1 MTGKDLLMGLGNIGP
16 KYYEEAENG
25 TITTNQRRKTFRWPV
40 LVAAIIA
47 LTALL
52 VGCAVVYALRLQD
65 MSIGQETYTQTFDEK
80 GKYLEEPIEKTL
92 DVLTLFGHS
101 GDNIQKATAEWFAFL
116 ETYDPDGE
124 LMDNNPD
131 HAEIPNQ
138 YEYTYGC
145 YTQDMID
152 KVDEIAAKYDLK
164 LLEEWLP
171 FQAWQSDIFLEE
183 SGIGSLVR
191 PDSGAE
197 MTRLSGMF
205 YPPYNFD
212 VDIELS
218 ADSLENNLWIAV
230 LYSRK
235 DYFPKDNPGGMDLSL
250 YEQWDYTAPD
260 GTALLL
266 ALNNKGHGYIIAEP
280 ENAMMI
286 LSVDGNYSSSAYP
299 TENEVMTREELEAAA
314 AVFDYKIQPHILD
327 RNVVEKQLEESQ
339 AAYDSENAY
348 EPETFGNF
356 AEVLISR
363 YPIPNETAKYTFFDL
378 TGDGTEELLI
388 SHSNDTIDQWYTVQD
403 GAVQFFWGNDTYLC
417 EGNVLEYYYEDPER
431 SDFHV
436 YHRYTK
442 SDTETAWMDTDPETY
457 GETITVVSKMEGQWY
472 HAEELHAQEMEITE
486 SDAAAI
492 IEKYPRIEMDWKPV
506 MDYPISETQTLR
518 DYFTE
523 QDVRVSNEEVVE
535 IYRDFLS
542 GMENI
547 HYSHYRILDINGD
560 GVDDLL
566 LKGENDAIIGN
577 TDFYW
582 LALTYRYGTIEG
594 FASDFYLCENGVLE
608 HVDTRHAG
616 GIGVEKNGHQFIRSN
631 EFEEE
636 TLDFVVYNKAT
647 ASWQTDWWDEEPIS
661 EDEAN
666 AILAK
671 YPRIDQGMRPI
682 SELLDN

>member
-1 MTGKDLLMGLGNIGP
+1 MNGKDLLIGLGSISP
-16 KYYEEAENG
+16 KYYDEAENDN
-25 TITTNQRRKTFRWPV
+25 ITEVKRHRTFRRPL

-47 LTALL
+47 LLLML
-52 VGCAVVYALRLQD
+52 VGCAVVYVLRLQD
-65 MSIGQETYTQTFDEK
+65 MSIGTETYTQTFDDD
-80 GKYLEEPIEKTL
+80 GKYLDEPVERTR

-116 ETYDPDGE
+116 ETYDPDGA

-131 HAEIPNQ
+131 HEEIPNR

-145 YTQDMID
+145 YTPDMVA
-152 KVDEIAAKYDLK
+152 KVDEIAARYNLK

-191 PDSGAE
+191 PGSGAV

-212 VDIELS
+212 VDIELK
-218 ADSLENNLWIAV
+218 ADSLENNLWVTV
-230 LYSRK
+230 LYARK
-235 DYFPKDNPGGMDLSL
+235 DYFPKDYPGGTDLSL

-260 GTALLL
+260 GTTLLL
-266 ALNNKGHGYIIAEP
+266 ALNTKGHGYVIAEL

-286 LSVDGNYSSSAYP
+286 LSIDGNFSTSAYP
-299 TENEVMTREELEAAA
+299 TADEVMTREELEAAA
-314 AVFDYKIQPHILD
+314 AVFDYSIQPQIFE
-327 RNVVEKQLEESQ
+327 RTAVEKLLEESQ
-339 AAYDSENAY
+339 AAYDAENAY
-348 EPETFGNF
+348 EPETFGSF
-356 AEVLISR
+356 VDVLIGR
-363 YPIPNETAKYTFFDL
+363 YPTPNETAKYTFFDL
-378 TGDGTEELLI
+378 TGDGEEELLI
-388 SHSNDTIDQWYTVQD
+388 SHINGTIDQCYTVQD
-403 GAVQFFWGNDTYLC
+403 GEVLFFWGNDTYLC

-431 SDFHV
+431 SDFHM

-442 SDTETAWMDTDPETY
+442 TDTATAWIDTDPETN
-457 GETITVVSKMEGQWY
+457 GDSITVVTKSKGKWY
-472 HAEELHAQEMEITE
+472 QADDLHDQETEISE
-486 SDAAAI
+486 SEAKAI
-492 IEKYPRIEMDWKPV
+492 IEQYPRIELDWKPV

-523 QDVRVSNEEVVE
+523 KDVRVSDVEVVE
-535 IYRDFLS
+535 IYKNYLQNMKS
-542 GMENI
+542 M
-547 HYSHYRILDINGD
+547 HYSHYRILDVNGD

-582 LALTYRYGTIEG
+582 LALTYRYGIIEG
-594 FASDFYLCENGVLE
+594 FASDFYLCEDGVLE

-616 GIGVEKNGHQFIRSN
+616 GIGVEKNGHEFIRCTG
-631 EFEEE
+631 FEKE
-636 TLDFVVYNKAT
+636 TLDFVAYNKST

-661 EDEAN
+661 EEEAN
-666 AILAK
+666 TILAK

-682 SELLDN
+682 SELLN